1 MQTILGRWLWGAM
14 SAAAFG
20 TVPVV
25 MGPMA
30 IEQMAMGQEPQAI
43 VVKLTDGEVA
53 RGMVD
58 ARTDAERLWLRTSAG
73 TAYVQRGIVW
83 SRVKGASADGKELSK
98 VSLQKQAAKMASEAP
113 KQEENAAEVSDA
125 ADRVLPAQKE
135 EVEDKQASARPGKL
149 VSVTCSAQLANW
161 DADVEPD
168 GFQLEVIGL
177 NENGERVPVKG
188 FIEATLW
195 SPVKRAFHE
204 RPATAGVALER
215 VENWRV
221 TANERESQGGASVV
235 RLPFGS
241 VHPDFQKAIGTHGA
255 LQVKCVVPGTG
266 VFYSTIDPMQI
277 RTYAPIEDAF
287 RQGSGGRHLP
297 EPGTG
302 RSVGVF

>member
-1 MQTILGRWLWGAM
+1 MQTILGRWVLVAM
-14 SAAAFG
+14 SAAACS
-20 TVPVV
+20 VLSV
-25 MGPMA
+25 A
-30 IEQMAMGQEPQAI
+30 KGQEPQSI
-43 VVKLTDGEVA
+43 VVKLIDGDVA

-58 ARTDAERLWLRTSAG
+58 SRTDDDRLWLRTTAG

-83 SRVKGASADGKELSK
+83 SRVKSAIAEGKELSK
-98 VSLQKQAAKMASEAP
+98 MSLQKQAAKMASEAP
-113 KQEENAAEVSDA
+113 KQDETAEVSDSA
-125 ADRVLPAQKE
+125 EKVLPAE
-135 EVEDKQASARPGKL
+135 PPAGEDRQAVVRPGKL

-221 TANERESQGGASVV
+221 TASEREAASDATVV

-255 LQVKCVVPGTG
+255 LQVKCVVPGAG